1 MIIIIIASLLE
12 KLKGPEGAD
21 IIEIKSKRRKGAEI

>member
-1 MIIIIIASLLE
+1 LLE

-21 IIEIKSKRRKGAEI
+21 IIEIKSKRRIGAEI

>member
-1 MIIIIIASLLE
+1 LLE